1 MTEYKE
7 GGELTEESAVETV
20 DNIAGFIGKKEENPA
35 EEPLTPVTALLVV
48 LLPNGNVEVSTELS
62 GFNMTRKATMRDA
75 INLCESAASDLKI
88 SVIAK
93 TVAKELQIQAQ
104 QHAIQ
109 RQMQQVTKEVT
120 RTKR

>member
-35 EEPLTPVTALLVV
+35 EEPLIPVTALLVV

-88 SVIAK
+88 SIIAK